1 MLQLPLSI
9 SERLLARYAARTTRH
24 LMEICHH
31 RKNERADA
39 AMSGH
44 NNKIVV
50 GARQQLDHWS
60 DIAL

>member
-1 MLQLPLSI
+1 M
-9 SERLLARYAARTTRH
+9 R
-24 LMEICHH
+24 
-31 RKNERADA
+31 
-39 AMSGH
+39 GH